1 MSQRSAVDIKEIK
14 IDKYQIFPKLSKK
27 KLPFYRFTIKVGSQV
42 SKMSPCTAM
51 LYVFWTNERPVTW
64 SRDHSGPM
72 RGEYWRVICILD
84 Q

>member
-27 KLPFYRFTIKVGSQV
+27 KLPFYHFTIKVGSQV

-51 LYVFWTNERPVTW
+51 LYVFWTNERPVSW

-72 RGEYWRVICILD
+72 RGEY
-84 Q
+84 